1 MDNNKIMPSV
11 FLKKGKERLVQ
22 SKHPWIFSGAIE
34 KIKDVKQNGETV
46 VVKSFDG
53 KELALGAI
61 SIHSQI
67 AVRIWS
73 FNVNKKID
81 DQFFTERINSAIS
94 LRRKIINFDHTNV
107 YRLINSESDLIPG
120 LIADVYGDFLVC
132 QFLSAGAEFWKATIV
147 EILKKLL
154 NINNIFERSDTDS
167 RRKEKFEEKSGV
179 LSGIEPPDFVEV
191 VENGLK
197 FLVDIKSG
205 HKTGF
210 YIDQRDNRNLIKDF
224 AKDKSVLNCFCY
236 TGGFSLY
243 AHSAGAKSI
252 TNIDSS
258 SAALKILTKNFSINN
273 FPSEQVTNIEGDVFQ
288 VLRKFRDEGK
298 TFDLIILDPP
308 KFAESASQVNKAAR
322 GYKDINL
329 LAMKILNTGGILFTF
344 SCSGHITQ
352 DLFRKIVDD
361 AAIDSGRTVKF
372 IRQLTQS
379 ADHPVLSSFPE
390 GLYLKGLLCEVT

>member
-1 MDNNKIMPSV
+1 MPSV

>member
-1 MDNNKIMPSV
+1 MPSV
-11 FLKKGKERLVQ
+11 FLKKGKERLIQ

-53 KELALGAI
+53 KDLALGAI
-61 SIHSQI
+61 SFHSQI

-73 FNVNKKID
+73 FDINERID
-81 DQFFTERINSAIS
+81 EQFFAEKINSAVS
-94 LRRKIINFDHTNV
+94 LRRKIINFNQTNV
-107 YRLINSESDLIPG
+107 YRVINSESDLIPG

-132 QFLSAGAEFWKATIV
+132 QFLSAGAEFWKEMIV
-147 EILKKLL
+147 DILKQTL
-154 NINNIFERSDTDS
+154 NINNIFERSDTES
-167 RRKEKFEEKSGV
+167 RRKEKLEEKSGV
-179 LSGIEPPDFVEV
+179 LSGSEPPDLVEV
-191 VENGLK
+191 LENGIK

-210 YIDQRDNRNLIKDF
+210 YIDQRDNRNLTKEF

-236 TGGFSLY
+236 TGGFSIY
-243 AHSAGAKSI
+243 AQSAGAKSI

-258 SAALKILTKNFSINN
+258 SAALNILTKNFSINN
-273 FPSEQVTNIEGDVFQ
+273 FSSDQVTNIEGDVFQ

-308 KFAESASQVNKAAR
+308 KFAESASKIIKAAR

-329 LAMKILNTGGILFTF
+329 LAMKILNPGGILFTF

-361 AAIDSGRTVKF
+361 AAIDSGRNVKF
-372 IRQLTQS
+372 IKQLTQS

-390 GLYLKGLLCEVT
+390 GLYLKGLVCEVK

>member
-1 MDNNKIMPSV
+1 MPSV

-94 LRRKIINFDHTNV
+94 LRRNIINFDHTNV

-329 LAMKILNTGGILFTF
+329 LAMKILNTGGVLFTF

-390 GLYLKGLLCEVT
+390 GLYLKGLVCEVT

>member
-1 MDNNKIMPSV
+1 MPSV

-390 GLYLKGLLCEVT
+390 GLYLKGLVCEVT